1 MILKTAKERCKSRT
15 RRPEFKCFHWWDA
28 MKHQPKGRAKF
39 VGSSSTDPWVSSS
52 DRTTEEKVSHSMD
65 RDRAKAATLKGER
78 KWKEGSSSQCES
90 SSIMGG
96 MMFTLKMLN
105 TLFAKAQLWK
115 QWNKLKDSSTMN
127 MDEE

>member
-1 MILKTAKERCKSRT
+1 MILKTAKEWYKSRT
-15 RRPEFKCFHWWDA
+15 RSSEFKRFHWWDA
-28 MKHQPKGRAKF
+28 VKNQPKGGVKF

-52 DRTTEEKVSHSMD
+52 DRTTEEKVSHPMD
-65 RDRAKAATLKGER
+65 QDRAKAATLMGER
-78 KWKEGSSSQCES
+78 KGKEGSSSQRES
-90 SSIMGG
+90 SSAMGG

-115 QWNKLKDSSTMN
+115 QWNKLKDSFTAN

>member
-1 MILKTAKERCKSRT
+1 MILKTAKERYKSRT
-15 RRPEFKCFHWWDA
+15 RSPEFKCFHWWDA

-78 KWKEGSSSQCES
+78 KWKEGSSSQRES

-127 MDEE
+127 MDDE